1 VSENRFLVQFCS
13 VLGAA
18 ILVCGTHLFLL
29 ATWNWDSA
37 TKVESA
43 MDEATISV
51 ELSDER
57 SKPEPVA
64 ELEIAPPPVSIEPA
78 TKDQVG
84 GSEPTRPV
92 ASASSVEPLN
102 ASSETRRLTASI
114 EEQVQVAVKNRPPIT
129 TEARVGD
136 QTPLALASANVSI
149 ALEEQPRISAE
160 ARAGNQGPSASANA
174 DLSLAL
180 EEQPRINAEALVV
193 DQILL
198 ASTNANASA
207 ESVTTHKIADTASVP
222 EPSSSTD
229 STVPSGESVI
239 SPHDLPETGERQ
251 WREFAGNNSFAQE
264 TTRSVPQQADETKQ
278 SSLPLRKVI
287 PKPATN
293 RAQKKLTAN
302 PRPAPK
308 LAKASQ
314 YDQTSK
320 LGPRW
325 KPMTL
330 APAAKSSISPTQ
342 NPAKKPDAR
351 GYNANIWSA
360 LARRKPNAGQRGS
373 TTVTFGIGPAGALR
387 FVRVSR
393 SSGNARL
400 DELALRT
407 VRTAAPFPSP
417 PVSGAAAYTIRI
429 DFH

>member
-18 ILVCGTHLFLL
+18 TLVCSTHLFLL

-37 TKVESA
+37 TKVEWA
-43 MDEATISV
+43 MDEATISAV

-92 ASASSVEPLN
+92 ASASSVDQSN
-102 ASSETRRLTASI
+102 ASSETRRLTAST
-114 EEQVQVAVKNRPPIT
+114 EEQVQVALKDRPPIT
-129 TEARVGD
+129 TEAR
-136 QTPLALASANVSI
+136 
-149 ALEEQPRISAE
+149 
-160 ARAGNQGPSASANA
+160 AGNQGASASVNA

-193 DQILL
+193 HQILL

-207 ESVTTHKIADTASVP
+207 ESVTTHKIADTASAP
-222 EPSSSTD
+222 EPSSSTE

-239 SPHDLPETGERQ
+239 SPHHLPETGERQ
-251 WREFAGNNSFAQE
+251 RREFADNNSFAQE
-264 TTRSVPQQADETKQ
+264 TTRSVPQQADETGSIATAPPNTQQ

-293 RAQKKLTAN
+293 RAQTKLTAN
-302 PRPAPK
+302 ARPAPK

-314 YDQTSK
+314 YEQTSQV
-320 LGPRW
+320 GPRW

-342 NPAKKPDAR
+342 NPPKKPDAR

-393 SSGNARL
+393 SSGNVRL
-400 DELALRT
+400 DQLALTT
-407 VRTAAPFPSP
+407 VRTAAPFPPP

>member
-1 VSENRFLVQFCS
+1 M
-13 VLGAA
+13 G
-18 ILVCGTHLFLL
+18 
-29 ATWNWDSA
+29 
-37 TKVESA
+37 
-43 MDEATISV
+43 EATISV

-78 TKDQVG
+78 TKDRVG
-84 GSEPTRPV
+84 GSEPTPPV
-92 ASASSVEPLN
+92 ASASSVEPLH

-114 EEQVQVAVKNRPPIT
+114 EEQVQVAVKDRPPIT

-149 ALEEQPRISAE
+149 SLEEQPRISAE
-160 ARAGNQGPSASANA
+160 ARAGNQGPSAAANA

-207 ESVTTHKIADTASVP
+207 KSV
-222 EPSSSTD
+222 
-229 STVPSGESVI
+229 
-239 SPHDLPETGERQ
+239 TGERQ
-251 WREFAGNNSFAQE
+251 WREFADSNSFAQE
-264 TTRSVPQQADETKQ
+264 IARSVPQQADETAIATAPPNTQQ
-278 SSLPLRKVI
+278 SLRKVI

-293 RAQKKLTAN
+293 RAQTKLTAN

-314 YDQTSK
+314 YEQTSQ

-330 APAAKSSISPTQ
+330 APAAKSSISSTQ
-342 NPAKKPDAR
+342 NPPKKPHAR

-400 DELALRT
+400 DQLALTT
-407 VRTAAPFPSP
+407 VHTAAPFPPP

>member
-18 ILVCGTHLFLL
+18 TLVCGTHLFLL
-29 ATWNWDSA
+29 ATWSWDSA
-37 TKVESA
+37 TKVETA
-43 MDEATISV
+43 MGEATISV

-64 ELEIAPPPVSIEPA
+64 ELEIAPPPLYIEPA

-92 ASASSVEPLN
+92 ASLN
-102 ASSETRRLTASI
+102 ASNETRRLTASI
-114 EEQVQVAVKNRPPIT
+114 EEQVQVAVKDRPPIT

-149 ALEEQPRISAE
+149 SLEEQPRISAE
-160 ARAGNQGPSASANA
+160 ARAGNQGPSAAANA

-180 EEQPRINAEALVV
+180 EEKPRINAEALVV

-207 ESVTTHKIADTASVP
+207 ESVTD
-222 EPSSSTD
+222 
-229 STVPSGESVI
+229 
-239 SPHDLPETGERQ
+239 ERQ
-251 WREFAGNNSFAQE
+251 WREFADSNSFAQE
-264 TTRSVPQQADETKQ
+264 IARSVPQQPDETGSIATAPPNSQQ

-287 PKPATN
+287 PKLATN
-293 RAQKKLTAN
+293 RAQTKLTAN
-302 PRPAPK
+302 PRAALK
-308 LAKASQ
+308 LAKASHK
-314 YDQTSK
+314 QTSQV
-320 LGPRW
+320 GARW

-330 APAAKSSISPTQ
+330 APAAKSSSSPTQ

-360 LARRKPNAGQRGS
+360 LARRKPNAGRRGS

-400 DELALRT
+400 DQLALTT
-407 VRTAAPFPSP
+407 VHTAAPFPPP

>member
-114 EEQVQVAVKNRPPIT
+114 EEQVQVAVKNRPPVT

-149 ALEEQPRISAE
+149 ALEEQSRISAE
-160 ARAGNQGPSASANA
+160 ARAGNQGPSAAANA

-180 EEQPRINAEALVV
+180 EEQPRINAEAPVV

-207 ESVTTHKIADTASVP
+207 ESVTEI
-222 EPSSSTD
+222 
-229 STVPSGESVI
+229 
-239 SPHDLPETGERQ
+239 GERQ
-251 WREFAGNNSFAQE
+251 WREFADNNSFAQE
-264 TTRSVPQQADETKQ
+264 TARSVPQQADETGSIATAPPNTQQ
-278 SSLPLRKVI
+278 SSLSSRKVI

>member
-1 VSENRFLVQFCS
+1 
-13 VLGAA
+13 
-18 ILVCGTHLFLL
+18 
-29 ATWNWDSA
+29 
-37 TKVESA
+37 

-78 TKDQVG
+78 TKD
-84 GSEPTRPV
+84 
-92 ASASSVEPLN
+92 
-102 ASSETRRLTASI
+102 
-114 EEQVQVAVKNRPPIT
+114 
-129 TEARVGD
+129 
-136 QTPLALASANVSI
+136 
-149 ALEEQPRISAE
+149 
-160 ARAGNQGPSASANA
+160 
-174 DLSLAL
+174 
-180 EEQPRINAEALVV
+180 
-193 DQILL
+193 
-198 ASTNANASA
+198 
-207 ESVTTHKIADTASVP
+207 
-222 EPSSSTD
+222 
-229 STVPSGESVI
+229 
-239 SPHDLPETGERQ
+239 
-251 WREFAGNNSFAQE
+251 
-264 TTRSVPQQADETKQ
+264 
-278 SSLPLRKVI
+278 
-287 PKPATN
+287 

-400 DELALRT
+400 DQLALRT